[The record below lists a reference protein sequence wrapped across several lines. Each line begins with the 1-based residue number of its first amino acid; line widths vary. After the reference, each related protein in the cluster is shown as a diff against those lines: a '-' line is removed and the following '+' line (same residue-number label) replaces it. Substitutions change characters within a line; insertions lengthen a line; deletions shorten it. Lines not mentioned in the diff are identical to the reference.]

1 MLQLYPIMYLFST
14 HKKNID
20 FSFFIMYTASRI
32 LNAPVAQLDRASDYG
47 SEGCGFDSYRAHHLT
62 LSATHVASKQQQVIF
77 HTLFTKICYNASI
90 LLFLWRFIL
99 LPDNRGSQSEKH
111 RLNSAITA
119 SSVRLI
125 DVDGTPVGIVSIR
138 EALQIAK
145 DRNLDLVE
153 VSPQATPPVCK
164 ILDYGKL
171 KYDLQKKKSDAKK
184 KQKTIEIKEIKFTTM
199 IGANDMK
206 VKINAIKKFIAAGNK
221 VKVSLKFRGREISH
235 QDLGEKVLR
244 QIAAEVSDVAVPEN
258 ELKLDGRQ
266 IFIMLAPI
274 QTK

>member
-1 MLQLYPIMYLFST
+1 MVPYY
-14 HKKNID
+14 
-20 FSFFIMYTASRI
+20 
-32 LNAPVAQLDRASDYG
+32 
-47 SEGCGFDSYRAHHLT
+47 
-62 LSATHVASKQQQVIF
+62 
-77 HTLFTKICYNASI
+77 
-90 LLFLWRFIL
+90 FLWRFIL
-99 LPDNRGSQSEKH
+99 SFDNKGNQNEKH

-119 SSVRLI
+119 STVRLI
-125 DVDGTPVGIVSIR
+125 DADGTSLGIVAIR
-138 EALQIAK
+138 EALKIAK

-184 KQKTIEIKEIKFTTM
+184 KQKIIEVKEIKFTTM

-206 VKINAIKKFIAAGNK
+206 VKVSAIKKFIAAGNK

-235 QDLGEKVLR
+235 QNLGERVLR
-244 QIAAEVSDVAVPEN
+244 QIVADVSDIATPEN